1 MIAGHDRVL
10 RWRQRLYVSRRWLWV
25 STFLTPAGFL
35 AMLSGW
41 VVAEVGRQP
50 FTVYGLLRTEDSLS
64 SVSRAQVLGSTW
76 LILGFYL
83 VIFTVGLWVLLR
95 LLREPPYH
103 GEPGP
108 QPTLPDE
115 VGHS

>member
-1 MIAGHDRVL
+1 
-10 RWRQRLYVSRRWLWV
+10 
-25 STFLTPAGFL
+25 
-35 AMLSGW
+35 
-41 VVAEVGRQP
+41 
-50 FTVYGLLRTEDSLS
+50 
-64 SVSRAQVLGSTW
+64 VLGSTW

-95 LLREPPYH
+95 LLREPPHH

-115 VGHS
+115 IGRS

>member
-1 MIAGHDRVL
+1 MSRP
-10 RWRQRLYVSRRWLWV
+10 VSL
-25 STFLTPAGFL
+25 L
-35 AMLSGW
+35 
-41 VVAEVGRQP
+41 P
-50 FTVYGLLRTEDSLS
+50 FTPEQGFAKDVYGLLRTEDSLS